1 MRVICH
7 KVRNVNIVNIGIQK
21 FMYVTGIL
29 MRMVGAE
36 VINTRLNH
44 SVVFVKD
51 KNVLLTSDYWRI
63 VVNFD
68 LTAYQD
74 ATSILRK
81 DLSRMEESDKR
92 TVPTGELRQVRTTL
106 DSLEKKLEDLREFLP
121 KVD

>member
-1 MRVICH
+1 
-7 KVRNVNIVNIGIQK
+7 
-21 FMYVTGIL
+21 MYVTGIL